1 MAKKPT
7 PKKVAVKAA
16 PSTTRTTRNGM
27 IRSVGSKATLGKRAT

>member
-7 PKKVAVKAA
+7 PKKAAAKAA
-16 PSTTRTTRNGM
+16 PLTTRTTRNGM